1 MLNEFYRQFK
11 SGTDIRGVATEGVKG
26 QPVNLTGDVIEKM
39 ADGFVLWLAGKTSKK
54 PCDLKISVG
63 RDSRVS
69 GPHIMEL
76 TAERFRRAGA
86 EVLRCGLASTP
97 SMFMTTVDLGCD
109 GALQITASHHP
120 FNRNGLKF
128 FTRGGGLEGS
138 DIEDILTFA
147 QEDKHPEEK
156 DGGSI
161 ADVDYMSD
169 YAKGMC
175 EKIKR
180 EVNAEDYDKPLKGFK
195 IVVDAG
201 NGAGGFYAEKVLA
214 VLGADTEGSRYL
226 DPDGMFPNHVPNPED
241 AAAMASIS
249 EAVRENNADLG
260 VIFDTDVDR
269 GGAVDSKGN
278 EINRNRLVAVAAAIA
293 LEGNDGGTVVTDSIT
308 SSGLKTFIEEKL
320 GGRHYRY
327 RRGYKNVIDKAL
339 ELNAQGINCPLAI
352 ETSGHAAMRENYFLD
367 DGAYLC
373 TKIIIKAAQMRR
385 EGKELDELTA
395 DLREPLE
402 SREIRYKITEKDFRA
417 CGEKIIADLTAYAE
431 SQPGWQLADDNREG
445 VRVSFDKNGGDG
457 WFLLR
462 LSVHDPIMP
471 LNIESDSEGGVEI
484 ILGKLQEFLKTTSGL
499 QL

>member
-1 MLNEFYRQFK
+1 MLNEFFRQFK
-11 SGTDIRGVATEGVKG
+11 SGTDIRGVATGGVAG
-26 QPVNLTGDVIEKM
+26 QPVNLSDDVIESM
-39 ADGFVLWLAGKTSKK
+39 ADGFVLWLSEKVGKQPSE
-54 PCDLKISVG
+54 LKISVG
-63 RDSRVS
+63 RDSRIS

-76 TAERFRRAGA
+76 TTARFKRAGA
-86 EVLRCGLASTP
+86 EVLCCGLASTP

-138 DIEDILTFA
+138 DIEEILTFA
-147 QEDKHPEEK
+147 QDGRHPDLN
-156 DGGSI
+156 DG
-161 ADVDYMSD
+161 
-169 YAKGMC
+169 
-175 EKIKR
+175 KIKR
-180 EVNAEDYDKPLKGFK
+180 EVNAEDYDHPLKGFK

-308 SSGLKTFIEEKL
+308 SSGLKVFIEENL
-320 GGRHYRY
+320 GGKHYRY

-339 ELNAQGINCPLAI
+339 ELNAQGVNCPLAI

-373 TKIIIKAAQMRR
+373 TKIIIKAAQMRK

-402 SREIRYKITEKDFRA
+402 SREIRYQITEKDFRA

-431 SQPGWQLADDNREG
+431 TQPEWQLADDNREG
-445 VRVSFDKNGGDG
+445 VRVSFDKENGDG

-471 LNIESDSEGGVEI
+471 LNIESDSEGGVEV

-499 QL
+499 KL